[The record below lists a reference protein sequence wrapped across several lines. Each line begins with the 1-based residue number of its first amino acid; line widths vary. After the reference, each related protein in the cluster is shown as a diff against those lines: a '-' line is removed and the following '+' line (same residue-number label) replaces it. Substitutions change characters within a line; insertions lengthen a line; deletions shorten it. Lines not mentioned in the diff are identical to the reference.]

1 MFSVGSL
8 LRPHASVLP
17 VLIRLRRVAL
27 ISFSCLDPRSYL
39 NIQNSCIH
47 NIVAPQGAREAY
59 KCLNIL
65 HEERDKIWT
74 VDLFHVYEFLWRCLF
89 TVRSDRS
96 LNMLF
101 TNCISMLV
109 SDMGGFLVR
118 HGGGDL
124 FLSLRY
130 PLEICYI
137 SYSILVHITS
147 I

>member
-74 VDLFHVYEFLWRCLF
+74 VDLFYVYEFLWRCLF
-89 TVRSDRS
+89 TTSTLVRSFAQHAVYELYFYVR
-96 LNMLF
+96 F
-101 TNCISMLV
+101 KHGVIS
-109 SDMGGFLVR
+109 GQTWR
-118 HGGGDL
+118 GGDL
-124 FLSLRY
+124 GFY
-130 PLEICYI
+130 F
-137 SYSILVHITS
+137 
-147 I
+147 